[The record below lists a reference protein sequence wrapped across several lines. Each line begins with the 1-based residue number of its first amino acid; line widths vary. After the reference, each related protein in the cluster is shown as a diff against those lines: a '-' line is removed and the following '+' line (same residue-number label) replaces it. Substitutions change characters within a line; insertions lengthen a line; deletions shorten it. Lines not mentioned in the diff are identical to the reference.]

1 MAAVKTQGTN
11 LYFIDS
17 ATTCAVLNCTAI
29 SGISAQRDQIETT
42 HLGDQARTYVAGLAS
57 PGAASFEVQFDPSSE
72 IHKDLHDA
80 YKAGTVLK
88 WALGWSDG
96 TAAPTVATSLY
107 TLPAT
112 RSFLSFDGYVQD
124 IAFDFSQNSVVK
136 ANVSVQVSG
145 FPNLTPKV

>member
-1 MAAVKTQGTN
+1 MAAVKTQGTS
-11 LYFIDS
+11 LYFIDT

-42 HLGDQARTYVAGLAS
+42 NLGDQARTYVAGLAS
-57 PGAASFEVQFDPSSE
+57 PGAASFEVQFDPSSA
-72 IHKDLHDA
+72 IHQDLHDA

-96 TAAPTVATSLY
+96 TTTPTVAANAY
-107 TLPAT
+107 TLPTT
-112 RSFLSFDGYVQD
+112 RSWLEFDGYVQD
-124 IAFDFSQNSVVK
+124 ISFDFSQNAVVK

-145 FPNLTPKV
+145 FPDLTPKV